1 LVLDTH
7 SKTLSTL
14 KWSLIL
20 FCFILLSCSNTH
32 RLSKVYPDSD
42 LKIKNQGDWARNR
55 YFERIQDFKTDPIG
69 YNKIVFLGNSI
80 TKGGG
85 DWNKRLGT
93 SNIVNRGISGDIT
106 EGVLERLEE
115 IGYYKPIA
123 VFLLIG
129 FNNFFTDYNSDSG
142 ITPDYIYENII
153 RIKKKIEELS
163 PDTEVYIQTILPM
176 DNKKYMKT
184 TAEYSFLLPAYEPS
198 INTQINKVN
207 SLLINNDAFKVIDLA
222 SSFKNQKGL
231 LDNTLSDDGVHLNE
245 AGYSVWVKILKP
257 YTMKINN

>member
-1 LVLDTH
+1 MVLDTH

-106 EGVLERLEE
+106 EGVLERL
-115 IGYYKPIA
+115 
-123 VFLLIG
+123 
-129 FNNFFTDYNSDSG
+129 
-142 ITPDYIYENII
+142 
-153 RIKKKIEELS
+153 
-163 PDTEVYIQTILPM
+163 
-176 DNKKYMKT
+176 
-184 TAEYSFLLPAYEPS
+184 
-198 INTQINKVN
+198 
-207 SLLINNDAFKVIDLA
+207 
-222 SSFKNQKGL
+222 
-231 LDNTLSDDGVHLNE
+231 
-245 AGYSVWVKILKP
+245 
-257 YTMKINN
+257 